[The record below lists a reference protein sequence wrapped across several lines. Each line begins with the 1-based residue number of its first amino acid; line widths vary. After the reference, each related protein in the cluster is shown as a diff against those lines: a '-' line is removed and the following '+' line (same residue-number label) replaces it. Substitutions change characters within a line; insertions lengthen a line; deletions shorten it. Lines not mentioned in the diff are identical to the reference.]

1 MKFTPGKMN
10 SNMWALVIFS
20 LVFALVYKFSLWY
33 ASQLG
38 DVSSFV
44 FDFEQ
49 NIPFLPWTIIPYL
62 SSGFFFFIVFLLI
75 ESDEDLK
82 IFLKRVLLMV
92 FLAGLGFVLFPLQY
106 SYPKPEVNNDFYASL
121 FWFLDGVDDPYN
133 QSPSLHVAF
142 AFAFWTV
149 FREMK
154 SPWKNLAGFWLI
166 LVALSTLTT
175 FQHHLIDVF
184 TGSILAHLAFIL
196 IPSRQNNFGIKN
208 QHIANYNYLFG
219 WISLLI
225 SFLLAKYFGNVWYNL
240 SWFSALLFVG
250 GYLCQKFSMGYL
262 RRDVI
267 RIKNIRRFF

>member
-20 LVFALVYKFSLWY
+20 LVFAVVYKFSLWY

-38 DVSSFV
+38 EVSSFV
-44 FDFEQ
+44 FDFEH

-62 SSGFFFFIVFLLI
+62 SSGFFFIVVFLLI

-92 FLAGLGFVLFPLQY
+92 FFAGLGFILFPLQY
-106 SYPKPEVNNDFYASL
+106 SYPKPEIDNNFYASL

-149 FREMK
+149 FREIK
-154 SPWKNLAGFWLI
+154 SPWKNIAGFWLI

-184 TGSILAHLAFIL
+184 TGSLLAHFVFIL
-196 IPSRQNNFGIKN
+196 VPSRQNNFGIRN
-208 QHIANYNYLFG
+208 QHLANFYYLFG

-225 SFLLAKYFGNVWYNL
+225 SFLLAKYFGNGWYNL
-240 SWFSALLFVG
+240 SWFSALLFIG
-250 GYLCQKFSMGYL
+250 GYLCQKFSILYL
-262 RRDVI
+262 RSDVI
-267 RIKNIRRFF
+267 RIKNIRRFL